1 MSWSP
6 CSDLK
11 TRNLKWVSAAWNAK
25 NSDGR
30 SAPYIAWGVSAD
42 SIAASYGSAY
52 AERLR

>member
-11 TRNLKWVSAAWNAK
+11 TRNLKWVAAAWNAK